1 MKKCIIGLLVLLTA
15 FSFSTVAPYSAMAD
29 ESQSKVE
36 QAVDVFDDVNGKV
49 SDVTDAVYDAVAS
62 AATDEKALSTLM
74 NGLEKVGIKGGWA
87 KKLGELNKIKGVT
100 NAFSKAVTVLNAGKT
115 LGELSAAYQSG
126 DKEAFRNIVAD
137 QLTSLAAGLVGKAVG
152 AAIHA
157 VGGAIITASALT
169 GPGFII
175 ASGVVLVADWVVS
188 GWVEGKIEEA
198 MKDGS
203 MYQTFQQFGD
213 MIWDMIGKLQRGDD
227 PGNGQVCLPGDDPG
241 GEHPGFEMPPENGD
255 TNQGGDNRYQGL
267 KALRLID

>member
-1 MKKCIIGLLVLLTA
+1 MKKRIVEMLVLLAA
-15 FSFSTVAPYSAMAD
+15 FTFSTSAPYPAMAD
-29 ESQSKVE
+29 ESQSKIE
-36 QAVDVFDDVNGKV
+36 QGVDVFDDVNGKV
-49 SDVTDAVYDAVAS
+49 SDVTEAVYDAVAS

-100 NAFSKAVTVLNAGKT
+100 NAFSKAVTALNASKT
-115 LGELSAAYQSG
+115 LGELTAAYQRG
-126 DKEAFRNIVAD
+126 DKEAFHNIVAD

-188 GWVEGKIEEA
+188 GWVEEKIEEA

-213 MIWDMIGKLQRGDD
+213 LIWDMIGRMQRGGD
-227 PGNGQVCLPGDDPG
+227 PGNGQMCPIPGNPG
-241 GEHPGFEMPPENGD
+241 GGDPFDEGPEGP
-255 TNQGGDNRYQGL
+255 GGDSGKAGKFQGL
-267 KALRLID
+267 KPLRLID